1 MAEDTDFVA
10 LYDELSLDAECSMAD
25 FKQAYRRRVAQLH
38 PDHPDNSSDI
48 SRLQRLNRLYAAAI
62 EFQRTHGRLP
72 GAIRNVPI
80 DVPIDMPGDALF
92 TAHDAPAQDPDAM
105 SGSASPWRYVLLV
118 ALLGLV
124 LYGLSVQEPATTVS
138 EAVQST
144 AVPRHDLHRPAVEKL
159 LAIGMED
166 KQVRRIQGEPFNSH
180 EHRWEYGPSW
190 ILFECGKVVDWY
202 SSPLHPLQ
210 VRSSSPTDSAQ
221 FPSGKPRKC

>member
-10 LYDELSLDAECSMAD
+10 LYDELGLDAECSMAD

-48 SRLQRLNRLYAAAI
+48 SRLQRLNRRYAAAI

-72 GAIRNVPI
+72 GAIRNTRAGI
-80 DVPIDMPGDALF
+80 AGDAPSE
-92 TAHDAPAQDPDAM
+92 AHDAPAQEPAAV
-105 SGSASPWRYVLLV
+105 SGSAPYRRYVLLV

-124 LYGLSVQEPATTVS
+124 LYGLSIRQPATTAP
-138 EAVQST
+138 EAAQST
-144 AVPRHDLHRPAVEKL
+144 AAPGQDLHRPAAEKL
-159 LAIGMED
+159 LAVGMEGD
-166 KQVRRIQGEPFNSH
+166 QVRKIQGEPFNSH

-190 ILFECGKVVDWY
+190 ILFDCGKVVDWY

-210 VRSSSPTDSAQ
+210 VPSPSPTGDA
-221 FPSGKPRKC
+221 PAPAGMLRKC

>member
-10 LYDELSLDAECSMAD
+10 LYDELGLDAECSMAD
-25 FKQAYRRRVAQLH
+25 FKHAYRRRVAQLH
-38 PDHPDNSSDI
+38 PDHPDNPSDI
-48 SRLQRLNRLYAAAI
+48 SRLQRLNRRYAAAI

-72 GAIRNVPI
+72 GAIHNTAAGI
-80 DVPIDMPGDALF
+80 SGDAPYQ
-92 TAHDAPAQDPDAM
+92 TQEVQEQEPDTV
-105 SGSASPWRYVLLV
+105 SGSAPHWRYVLLV

-124 LYGLSVQEPATTVS
+124 LYGLSIQQPATTVP
-138 EAVQST
+138 EAAQST
-144 AVPRHDLHRPAVEKL
+144 AAPRQDLHRPAVEKL

-166 KQVRRIQGEPFNSH
+166 NQVKKIQGEPFNSH

-210 VRSSSPTDSAQ
+210 VRSSSPTGNAQ
-221 FPSGKPRKC
+221 LPPGKPRKC

>member
-10 LYDELSLDAECSMAD
+10 LYDELGLDAECGLAD

-62 EFQRTHGRLP
+62 DFQRIHGRLP
-72 GAIRNVPI
+72 GAIRATRI
-80 DVPIDMPGDALF
+80 EAPGDALF
-92 TAHDAPAQDPDAM
+92 ASSDAPAHDSSSL
-105 SGSASPWRYVLLV
+105 SGSGSYWRYVLLV

-124 LYGLSVQEPATTVS
+124 LYGLSIQEPATTVS
-138 EAVQST
+138 DAVEPT
-144 AVPRHDLHRPAVEKL
+144 VAPRQDLHRPAIEKL
-159 LAIGMED
+159 LAIGMDE

-210 VRSSSPTDSAQ
+210 VRGPSPAGNAQ
-221 FPSGKPRKC
+221 APSGKQRKC

>member
-10 LYDELSLDAECSMAD
+10 LYDELGLGAECSLAE

-38 PDHPDNSSDI
+38 PDHPENSSDI

-72 GAIRNVPI
+72 GAMRSSPVAMRGKAAFAAN
-80 DVPIDMPGDALF
+80 
-92 TAHDAPAQDPDAM
+92 DAPAQDAPAVA
-105 SGSASPWRYVLLV
+105 GSASYWRYVLLV

-124 LYGLSVQEPATTVS
+124 LYGLSIQEPATAIPD
-138 EAVQST
+138 AVQPT
-144 AVPRHDLHRPAVEKL
+144 ETPGQDLRRPEVEKL
-159 LAIGMED
+159 LAIGMD
-166 KQVRRIQGEPFNSH
+166 GPQVRRIQGEPFNSH

-190 ILFECGKVVDWY
+190 ILFDCGKVVDWY

-210 VRSSSPTDSAQ
+210 VRGASPTGNAQ
-221 FPSGKPRKC
+221 RQSGTLRKC

>member
-10 LYDELSLDAECSMAD
+10 LYDELGLDAECGMAD

-72 GAIRNVPI
+72 GAIRNT
-80 DVPIDMPGDALF
+80 PIDMPDDALF
-92 TAHDAPAQDPDAM
+92 AVHDASARDPAAV

-124 LYGLSVQEPATTVS
+124 LYGLSIQEPATTVP
-138 EAVQST
+138 EAAQPI
-144 AVPRHDLHRPAVEKL
+144 AAPRQDLQRPAAEKL

-180 EHRWEYGPSW
+180 EYRWEYGPSW

-202 SSPLHPLQ
+202 SSPLHPLH
-210 VRSSSPTDSAQ
+210 VRSSSPTGSAQ
-221 FPSGKPRKC
+221 LPSGKPRKC

>member
-10 LYDELSLDAECSMAD
+10 LYDELGLDAECSMAD
-25 FKQAYRRRVAQLH
+25 FKHAYRRRVAQLH

-48 SRLQRLNRLYAAAI
+48 SRLQRLNRRYAAAI

-72 GAIRNVPI
+72 GAIRNTPAGI
-80 DVPIDMPGDALF
+80 PGDAAYE
-92 TAHDAPAQDPDAM
+92 THDAQEQEPAAVA
-105 SGSASPWRYVLLV
+105 GSAPHWRYVLLV

-124 LYGLSVQEPATTVS
+124 LYGLSLQQPATLVP
-138 EAVQST
+138 EAAQST
-144 AVPRHDLHRPAVEKL
+144 AAPRQDLHRPVTEKL
-159 LAIGMED
+159 LAIGMEEN
-166 KQVRRIQGEPFNSH
+166 QVRKIQGEPFNSH